1 MYSFAVLDISPRLGN
16 ERLIC
21 DHAYFLREVGGGGG
35 GGERRK
41 DCLIPGY

>member
-1 MYSFAVLDISPRLGN
+1 MRGLSVTTPT
-16 ERLIC
+16 
-21 DHAYFLREVGGGGG
+21 FLREWGGGG